1 MSTDERGMDADGWDD
16 VAMTR
21 RATLRAAG
29 ALGLGGCCS
38 WPRADSPPPP
48 RLPARRRAKRGGQLR
63 VGHVGAGK
71 GESFNPGRGSS
82 FIDAS
87 RYYNLYDPLVRV
99 NPDFSQSPGLALQW
113 TPNATRRSRRSSSG
127 PASSGTTARRSPPTT

>member
-1 MSTDERGMDADGWDD
+1 MGCSWH
-16 VAMTR
+16 
-21 RATLRAAG
+21 RAGSPPRAA
-29 ALGLGGCCS
+29 AAATA
-38 WPRADSPPPP
+38 PR
-48 RLPARRRAKRGGQLR
+48 RGGHLR

-99 NPDFSQSPGLALQW
+99 NSDFSQSPGLALQW
-113 TPNATRRSRRSSSG
+113 TPNATR
-127 PASSGTTARRSPPTT
+127 TTWEVKLRPGRQVA

>member
-1 MSTDERGMDADGWDD
+1 MG
-16 VAMTR
+16 
-21 RATLRAAG
+21 
-29 ALGLGGCCS
+29 
-38 WPRADSPPPP
+38 
-48 RLPARRRAKRGGQLR
+48 RRRDDAPGDAARGRGARPRRVAHGPGRILGAAAAAAEAAPRGGRLR

-99 NPDFSQSPGLALQW
+99 NPDFSQSPGLAL
-113 TPNATRRSRRSSSG
+113 
-127 PASSGTTARRSPPTT
+127 